1 MRETVSTEAAPGA
14 VGAYSQATT
23 TEELVFT
30 AGQIPLT
37 PAGDLL
43 DEADID
49 VQTDQALE
57 NVAAVLEAGG
67 AALETVLKVTVYMT
81 DIDEFE
87 TMNAAYETAFG
98 EDDPPA
104 RSAVEVAALP
114 RGVDVEIEA
123 VAARSSV
130 NERT

>member
-1 MRETVSTEAAPGA
+1 MRETVSTDTAPGA

-57 NVAAVLEAGG
+57 NVAAVLEAGS
-67 AALETVLKVTVYMT
+67 ATLETVLKVTVYMT
-81 DIDEFE
+81 DMDEFE
-87 TMNAAYETAFG
+87 TMNSAYETVFG
-98 EDDPPA
+98 DDPPA

-114 RGVDVEIEA
+114 RGVDIEIEA
-123 VAARSSV
+123 VAARSST